1 MHSHPPD
8 PARSKS
14 PPETRQTGVQLL
26 KREPARWLPLAGLWL
41 GLSLLVCCVAF
52 LVERAAA
59 QVPVP
64 GLTISQTS
72 SNTFQIQITNAVGYA
87 NYEIYRRMVLG
98 DPNYPWTAP
107 ITGAQGQA
115 TFNVTNVNL
124 VKWQEFFEAA
134 VGSDWDGDG
143 ILNWQDSQP
152 GSTNGGL
159 LSITI
164 DAPANNG
171 IVP

>member
-1 MHSHPPD
+1 MNTPD
-8 PARSKS
+8 PTRRKNSLATRKGEGRFPARPS
-14 PPETRQTGVQLL
+14 
-26 KREPARWLPLAGLWL
+26 ARWLPLAWLWL

-52 LVERAAA
+52 LVERATA

-87 NYEIYRRMVLG
+87 NYEIYRRLVLG